1 MNYTNLVDTMLSH
14 VPEVRPF
21 YEKEISWYEET
32 PGPHIIFGDVVNPW
46 LRDLLVSN
54 SNAELLGRLFD
65 LFELMADS
73 EDVNVKG
80 VLAFSVLES
89 LGDDPNRL
97 QSCWSYMGPL
107 TRQLSDE
114 VENWL
119 GRKKK

>member
-1 MNYTNLVDTMLSH
+1 MNYTTLVDTMLSH

-21 YEKEISWYEET
+21 YEKEISWYEKT

-54 SNAELLGRLFD
+54 GNAELLGRLFG
-65 LFELMADS
+65 LFELMAESNDA
-73 EDVNVKG
+73 NVKE

-97 QSCWSYMGPL
+97 HSCWGYMGPL

-119 GRKKK
+119 GRKQ